1 MNKRNINMKH
11 YKLTSLLTSLG
22 LFIAVAS
29 SNAATT
35 EVTANL
41 LSTIQRQYNGSAAD
55 TFSISFGSLNGGL
68 LSLATTKDASAVGAA
83 GFAAWYGANSRTLL
97 NWGSVQ
103 GSTITDTDPFYKYY
117 GLDSTSPIYKGAA
130 LTSIYDATKDN
141 RALAFVAYSSGGT
154 VEEIGL
160 YDLGFDF
167 ANPGNLS
174 DWPLG
179 IASDFLT
186 LSAADVTAIYG
197 ATSPSTGTY
206 GSIST
211 SNVPEPS
218 SSLLLLVGGL
228 ALAGVRQFRKKI

>member
-1 MNKRNINMKH
+1 MKH

-22 LFIAVAS
+22 LLIAVAS
-29 SNAATT
+29 SNAAST

-41 LSTIQRQYNGSAAD
+41 LSTIQRQSNGSPAD

-68 LSLATTKDASAVGAA
+68 SSLLTKDGSAVGAA
-83 GFAAWYGANSRTLL
+83 GFATWYGANSRTLL

-103 GSTITDTDPFYKYY
+103 GSAITDTDPFYKYY

-130 LTSIYDATKDN
+130 LTSKYDATKDN
-141 RALAFVAYSSGGT
+141 RALAFVTYSSGGT

-167 ANPGNLS
+167 ANPGNGS

-186 LSAADVTAIYG
+186 LSSDVTAIYG